1 MMQITRYPRLTM
13 NVLLITDY
21 TCSALNNDEMLQEIL
36 QSPGYSKIEANVKTK
51 GLLRSNN
58 FLRT

>member
-36 QSPGYSKIEANVKTK
+36 QSPSYSKIEANVKTK